1 MQTNVSVTADLAA
14 EATMKKR
21 NTLTIG
27 DQLKSYARHPGAGV
41 LAFLTLLG
49 AVITFALLFFLIGY
63 VLVKGIPYLNA
74 SLFSLTYT
82 SENVSLLPSLI
93 NTLIM
98 TLVSLAIAAPV
109 GIFAAIFLVEYA
121 KKGSRFVKLI
131 RITAETL
138 SGIPSIVYGLF
149 GMLFFVTAL
158 HWGMS
163 LLSGALTMVIMVLP
177 LIMRTAEEA
186 LKSVPD
192 SYREASF
199 GLGAG
204 KLRTIFTIVLP
215 SAVPG
220 ILAGVILGIG
230 IGMVFLGQG
239 TTGGTDMMAA
249 LIQKYMRH
257 YSIAQIM
264 QFIDGLIV
272 IVGMYV
278 FGIQRALYAII
289 AVYLVTKVSD
299 SLIEG
304 LKFSKQ
310 TFIITEKPDEVARV
324 IMEDLDRGATGI
336 CGKGMYSGQEKTIIF
351 CVVNKKEIVKLKEL
365 VDDIDPNA
373 FVIVSDAREVH
384 GEGFIEKK

>member
-1 MQTNVSVTADLAA
+1 MSLVKKKNATGLVTGGFSGIAILVKYWTGEIIDGGVPLWLTNI
-14 EATMKKR
+14 
-21 NTLTIG
+21 TLNI
-27 DQLKSYARHPGAGV
+27 P
-41 LAFLTLLG
+41 
-49 AVITFALLFFLIGY
+49 LFFLGWRIKGFSF
-63 VLVKGIPYLNA
+63 VKKALVGEI
-74 SLFSLTYT
+74 SLSTW
-82 SENVSLLPSLI
+82 
-93 NTLIM
+93 
-98 TLVSLAIAAPV
+98 LAIQPVWNIAGDDLLLAA
-109 GIFAAIFLVEYA
+109 
-121 KKGSRFVKLI
+121 
-131 RITAETL
+131 
-138 SGIPSIVYGLF
+138 VYG
-149 GMLFFVTAL
+149 
-158 HWGMS
+158 
-163 LLSGALTMVIMVLP
+163 
-177 LIMRTAEEA
+177 
-186 LKSVPD
+186 
-192 SYREASF
+192 
-199 GLGAG
+199 
-204 KLRTIFTIVLP
+204 
-215 SAVPG
+215 
-220 ILAGVILGIG
+220 GVILGIG

-249 LIQKYMRH
+249 LIQKYMSH

-384 GEGFIEKK
+384 GEGFIEKN